1 MKLKKTITLLIVC
14 AGMFMNGCNSPA
26 SNSDQSSAA
35 NTNTVVAKG
44 TAYSPDINNGAG
56 DTIRLQHDSLKH
68 PRLPHTAEKPS
79 AARILSEAD
88 KIYIDL
94 IMPDYPD
101 VILFHEG
108 SAETLNYVQ
117 QVYRYL
123 RSKNASITKKAI
135 TQKQVGK
142 AGDKRLYI
150 DDVGENWYEVFVFDE
165 WK

>member
-1 MKLKKTITLLIVC
+1 
-14 AGMFMNGCNSPA
+14 MFMTGCNSPA
-26 SNSDQSSAA
+26 SNSDQFPTAD
-35 NTNTVVAKG
+35 TDTVVAKD
-44 TAYSPDINNGAG
+44 TAYSPGINNTTD
-56 DTIRLQHDSLKH
+56 DTIRLQHDSLTH
-68 PRLPHTAEKPS
+68 PRLPHMAEKPS
-79 AARILSEAD
+79 AERTLSEAD

-94 IMPDYPD
+94 IVPDYPD

-123 RSKNASITKKAI
+123 RSKNASIRKKAI

-142 AGDKRLYI
+142 ARDKRLYI

>member
-1 MKLKKTITLLIVC
+1 
-14 AGMFMNGCNSPA
+14 MFMTGCNSPA
-26 SNSDQSSAA
+26 SNRDQSSTA
-35 NTNTVVAKG
+35 NTNTVVTKG

-79 AARILSEAD
+79 AVRMLNEAD

-108 SAETLNYVQ
+108 SAETLSYVQ

-123 RSKNASITKKAI
+123 LSKNASIRKKNI
-135 TQKQVGK
+135 TQKQIRK
-142 AGDKRLYI
+142 AGHKRLYI